1 MKKLFTALM
10 TVSLLCGA
18 LTACADTSNV
28 DSIIAKQEA
37 EKAMENYTPPETFE
51 KEDSGSFEDVPTQ
64 APAPEVDVLPDVSN
78 GEYDVDLTNL
88 DSNMIYAVVYD
99 MVYNTNDYMGQHV
112 KAKGTFSYYQDST
125 TGNEYFAVLISD
137 ATACCAQGIE
147 FVLDGDYNYPD
158 DYPEI
163 GTEITVVGDFNAY
176 EENYTTYV
184 QLTDAEIV
192 A

>member
-1 MKKLFTALM
+1 MKKLLWTLTA
-10 TVSLLCGA
+10 VFLLCVA
-18 LTACADTSNV
+18 LTGCADTSNV
-28 DSIIAKQEA
+28 DSLIAKQEA
-37 EKAMENYTPPETFE
+37 QKAMENYTPPETFE
-51 KEDSGSFEDVPTQ
+51 KDDSGSFEEIPDAVPV
-64 APAPEVDVLPDVSN
+64 PEVTVPDASN
-78 GEYDVDLTNL
+78 GEYDVDLTTL
-88 DSNMIYAVVYD
+88 DSTMTYAVVYD
-99 MVYNTNDYMGQHV
+99 MVYNTNNYMGQHV

-147 FVLDGDYNYPD
+147 FVLDGDYAYPE

-163 GTEITVVGDFNAY
+163 GSEITVVGDFNAY